1 MKKKLEKVIRK
12 IILPTHPDIE
22 DVKIYD
28 DNKIDIWDRNM
39 KKIIVRYW
47 VDKTFRKENEVE
59 TETRT
64 LYQMLSPDSKESID
78 VYFHVITGRMSI

>member
-64 LYQMLSPDSKESID
+64 LYQM
-78 VYFHVITGRMSI
+78 MSAD